1 MNNCKLKTGFLLFVF
16 LIFSQV
22 LLSQKKATGKFPD
35 KYYSEKEG
43 SINSLKNRIEIS
55 SDIDTTWDKWKERGY
70 SFGFNP
76 SLTPMYS
83 TVNGIISTP
92 YMIQVRGNAD
102 EKNKKR
108 WGYHVFEGYARDDKS
123 RITMLVNKHIEL
135 EKPVAEL
142 YYYGTE
148 YNHSEKAYNWFRI
161 GSDVKQHS
169 FMFSRDEAMF
179 YGSLRLSNVLTLGNI
194 GKNDLLRDKPSGD
207 DETNSEQDMKNVNFK
222 ALKNSSDGTIF
233 YDTDHKMVVI
243 KIDGKWMQVMVQ
255 PLPDSIKYEFDR

>member
-1 MNNCKLKTGFLLFVF
+1 MGKYILKTALIVFSF

-22 LLSQKKATGKFPD
+22 LLSQKKTAGKFPD
-35 KYYSEKEG
+35 RYYSEYEG
-43 SINSLKNRIEIS
+43 SINSMKKRIEIS

-70 SFGFNP
+70 NYGFNP

-83 TVNGIISTP
+83 TINGIISTP
-92 YMIQVRGNAD
+92 YMVQVRGNSD

-123 RITMLVNKHIEL
+123 RITILVNKHIEL

-169 FMFSRDEAMF
+169 FMFSRDEALF
-179 YGSLRLSNVLTLGNI
+179 YGSLKLSNGLTLGSI
-194 GKNDLLRDKPSGD
+194 GKNDLLKDKPAGD
-207 DETNSEQDMKNVNFK
+207 DETNSDKDRKYVNFK
-222 ALKNSSDGTIF
+222 ALKNSTDGTIF
-233 YDTDHKMVVI
+233 YDSDHNLVVI
-243 KIDGKWMQVMVQ
+243 KIDGKWMQMMVQ